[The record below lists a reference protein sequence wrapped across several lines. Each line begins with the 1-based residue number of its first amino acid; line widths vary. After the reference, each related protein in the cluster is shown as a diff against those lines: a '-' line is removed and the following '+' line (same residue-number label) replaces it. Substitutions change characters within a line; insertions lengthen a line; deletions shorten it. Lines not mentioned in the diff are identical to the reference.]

1 MSFMA
6 ERGRPTSETVEAAT
20 SPPRV
25 HCVGAGRDR
34 WRLGYIMSLRL
45 RLGRDGTGSK
55 RADGTAGNRKEGS
68 KITARGDTSLA
79 ARPAQGTVLAC
90 VPGILIGDPER
101 HVAGRGPTP
110 AQKGGF
116 PAVLFQ
122 ANGGRSAPAF
132 GGLLP
137 PPSRHNSQVH

>member
-1 MSFMA
+1 MSGRAPSFMSFMA
-6 ERGRPTSETVEAAT
+6 ERGRQTRPVGAAT

-68 KITARGDTSLA
+68 KITARGDTSSA

-90 VPGILIGDPER
+90 LPRPGILIGDSER
-101 HVAGRGPTP
+101 HVAGRGPAR
-110 AQKGGF
+110 AQE
-116 PAVLFQ
+116 
-122 ANGGRSAPAF
+122 R
-132 GGLLP
+132 
-137 PPSRHNSQVH
+137 